1 MMNWTTID
9 GRSWSITVGDKKALV
24 CLLEDDA
31 TYASGVWI
39 LGEEDWEGHGFIGK
53 FDCIKE
59 AKKACLDEI
68 EKINA
73 QEEAEKP
80 KPSVILRGRMHYS
93 AYTEDHET
101 VKQAALSAYW
111 AITDD
116 AFFPGTIEAEGKV
129 VWMSQLFTNDDYPTL
144 AVLAGISDG
153 GDENE

>member
-1 MMNWTTID
+1 MNWTTID
-9 GRSWSITVGDKKALV
+9 GRSWSITVGDKTASVWLID
-24 CLLEDDA
+24 EDFYGA
-31 TYASGVWI
+31 NVWQI
-39 LGEEDWEGHGFIGK
+39 NNMPTTLTRLGEFV
-53 FDCIKE
+53 CIKE

-68 EKINA
+68 ERINA

-129 VWMSQLFTNDDYPTL
+129 VWMSSMLTNDEYPTL
-144 AVLAGISDG
+144 AVLAGISDE
-153 GDENE
+153 GDEDE